1 MGQEGIVYRYQR
13 GKTMVKQKSII
24 WLILFLVCPYS
35 FAANNEFSEINNTAF
50 EILQEVS
57 KIMALEDIRS
67 EQVMTVC
74 REDATIRQYRLR
86 IMTSGRDKAFAAIIE
101 PKQFK
106 GRQFL
111 RLGDT
116 VWAYFPDRSSIQSRS
131 DRRLKTAIRVSG
143 RETFMGGDFTYNDVL
158 RLNLIDDYTSEI
170 IEDLPD
176 QYVLKLKGKDLKL
189 TYATLRLWVR
199 KGDFQP
205 IRMECYTISDELI
218 KSVFYQDYRDF
229 GEGLI
234 RPGML
239 EIKSAILPKKK
250 TFLEIIYLKRGV
262 SNPAKRFWKA
272 NLGKQF

>member
-1 MGQEGIVYRYQR
+1 
-13 GKTMVKQKSII
+13 MVKKTFVIG
-24 WLILFLVCPYS
+24 LLMFLACPYG
-35 FAANNEFSEINNTAF
+35 FAANKEISEVDKNAF

-57 KIMALEDIRS
+57 KILALDDIRS

-74 REDATIRQYRLR
+74 REDGTIRQYRLK
-86 IMTSGRDKAFAAIIE
+86 IMTSGGDKAFAEIIE

-106 GRQFL
+106 DRQFL

-116 VWAYFPDRSSIQSRS
+116 VWAYFPDRISIQSRAE
-131 DRRLKTAIRVSG
+131 DRLKTAIRVSG
-143 RETFMGGDFTYNDVL
+143 RETFMGGDFTNNDVL
-158 RLNLIDDYTSEI
+158 RLNLIGDYASEI

-229 GEGLI
+229 GEGLT

-239 EIKSAILPKKK
+239 EVKSAILPKSK

-262 SNPAKRFWKA
+262 KNPAHRFQRSS
-272 NLGKQF
+272 LGK

>member
-1 MGQEGIVYRYQR
+1 
-13 GKTMVKQKSII
+13 MVKKTFVIG
-24 WLILFLVCPYS
+24 LLLLLTCPYG
-35 FAANNEFSEINNTAF
+35 FAANKDISEGNQDVTA
-50 EILQEVS
+50 IDIIDRVS
-57 KIMALEDIRS
+57 KILALNDIRS

-74 REDATIRQYRLR
+74 REDGTIRQYRLR
-86 IMTSGRDKAFAAIIE
+86 IMTSGKDKAFAEIVE

-106 GRQFL
+106 DRQFL

-116 VWAYFPDRSSIQSRS
+116 VWAYFPDRSSIQSRAE
-131 DRRLKTAIRVSG
+131 RHVKRAIRVSG
-143 RETFMGGDFTYNDVL
+143 REIFMGGDFTNNDVL
-158 RLNLIDDYTSEI
+158 RLNLVGDYTPEI

-176 QYVLKLKGKDLKL
+176 QYVLKLKGKDLKV
-189 TYATLRLWVR
+189 TYAMLRLWVR

-229 GEGLI
+229 GEGLT

-239 EIKSAILPKKK
+239 EVKSAILPKSK

-262 SNPAKRFWKA
+262 KNPAHRFQRSS
-272 NLGKQF
+272 LGK

>member
-1 MGQEGIVYRYQR
+1 ML
-13 GKTMVKQKSII
+13 KQKFII
-24 WLILFLVCPYS
+24 GLVVFLACPYG
-35 FAANNEFSEINNTAF
+35 FAANKEISEVNNSAF

-57 KIMALEDIRS
+57 KIMALDDIRS

-74 REDATIRQYRLR
+74 RKDGTTRQYRLR
-86 IMTSGRDKAFAAIIE
+86 IMTSGRDKAFAEIIE
-101 PKQFK
+101 PKKFM

-116 VWAYFPDRSSIQSRS
+116 VWAYFPDRSSIQSRT
-131 DRRLKTAIRVSG
+131 DRRLRTAIRVSG

-158 RLNLIDDYTSEI
+158 RLNLIADYTSEI

-199 KGDFQP
+199 KGDFQL

-229 GEGLI
+229 GEGLT

-239 EIKSAILPKKK
+239 EMKSAILPKEK

-262 SNPAKRFWKA
+262 KNPAKRFWKA
-272 NLGKQF
+272 NLGK

>member
-1 MGQEGIVYRYQR
+1 ML
-13 GKTMVKQKSII
+13 KQKFII
-24 WLILFLVCPYS
+24 GLFIFFACPYG
-35 FAANNEFSEINNTAF
+35 FAANKEVPEVNNTAF

-57 KIMALEDIRS
+57 KIMALDDSRS

-74 REDATIRQYRLR
+74 REDGTIRQYRLR
-86 IMTSGRDKAFAAIIE
+86 IMTSGRDKAFAEIIE
-101 PKQFK
+101 PKKFM

-116 VWAYFPDRSSIQSRS
+116 VWAYFPDRSSIQSRT
-131 DRRLKTAIRVSG
+131 DRRLRTAIRVSG

-158 RLNLIDDYTSEI
+158 RLNLIGDYTSEI

-176 QYVLKLKGKDLKL
+176 QYVLKLKGKDMKL
-189 TYATLRLWVR
+189 TYAMLRLWVR
-199 KGDFQP
+199 KGDFQL

-229 GEGLI
+229 GEGLT

-239 EIKSAILPKKK
+239 EMKSAILPKKK

-262 SNPAKRFWKA
+262 NNPAKRFRKA
-272 NLGKQF
+272 NLGK